1 LKADSKFLE
10 ADFKHPEGADSMFV
24 QALPQPARSLLEKLG
39 RQKWMRN
46 FYLAGGSGAAL
57 HLGHRVSEDLDFFAQ
72 RDLST
77 SKLIQRLKRPNKF
90 ELQTEAWEIVTG
102 ILCDVRVSFFTYSY
116 PLVEPPKKLFGVN
129 VASLADIGLM
139 KLIAISQRGSRRD
152 FVDLFFICQVMPLER
167 LMALLPKKYVGVKY
181 SLNHILRS
189 LVYFAD
195 AETEPMPKMIRSI
208 RWSKVKRFFENEVKR
223 IAQANF

>member
-1 LKADSKFLE
+1 
-10 ADFKHPEGADSMFV
+10 MFIQV
-24 QALPQPARSLLEKLG
+24 LSQPAQSLLEKLG

-46 FYLAGGSGAAL
+46 FYLAGGSGVAL
-57 HLGHRVSEDLDFFAQ
+57 HLGHRISEDLDFFTQ
-72 RDLST
+72 KDLNT
-77 SKLIQRLKRPNKF
+77 RTLIQRLKRLNKF
-90 ELQTEAWEIVTG
+90 ELQTEAWGTVTG
-102 ILCDVRVSFFTYSY
+102 ILCDVRASFFTYSY
-116 PLVEPPKKLFGVN
+116 PLVEPSKKLFGVN
-129 VASLADIGLM
+129 VASLTDIGLM

-152 FVDLFFICQVMPLER
+152 FVDLFFICQVMPLEQ

-195 AETEPMPKMIRSI
+195 AEIEPMPKMLQPI
-208 RWSKVKRFFENEVKR
+208 RWSKVKRFFETEVKK